1 MKKLYITSA
10 ICALLYISLIAIPA
24 SGQTGRQTYTG
35 TILSYGSG
43 LDTRTRTSF
52 FTITVNATTPDD
64 RAGQF
69 LKLLQDGGQDKLLDG
84 IKNENLGSF
93 SVDGH
98 LARTI
103 NVVRESNV
111 DGKLRLYVVVERW
124 TQFAELRGGYRSLD
138 YPFGFIE
145 LYIDPATGKGE
156 GTYIA
161 AAQIRFKKEKQA
173 NGMHV
178 EIEDFATFPARLL
191 NVKVKT
197 SSR

>member
-111 DGKLRLYVVVERW
+111 DGKLRLYEVFERW

>member
-98 LARTI
+98 MARTI
-103 NVVRESNV
+103 NVVRESNI
-111 DGKLRLYVVVERW
+111 DGKLRLYVVFERW